1 MQKKSLTLNVFL
13 ILFKNIVW
21 QHPYVNVFK
30 HLDVASWKK
39 ATKEGEVNAI
49 MVRYIYE
56 LLHVL
61 YLQIKLV
68 NTCTCTMNFF
78 KDTLSNISINM
89 TKQTQSNFV
98 IPTPAYLLSFNS
110 LKVCQYCLHLTHHF
124 ILDVQFSPYSHS
136 RISYIC
142 ISGQSHQMHCP
153 QNNWLHPCWK
163 LHTTAKVAIPVLG
176 SNREIH
182 IHSFQTHSYKVLCG
196 AH

>member
-89 TKQTQSNFV
+89 TKRTQPNFV

-110 LKVCQYCLHLTHHF
+110 LKVCQYCLHLTHHYF
-124 ILDVQFSPYSHS
+124 RSAVFTLFSFKNFLYMYCRTKP
-136 RISYIC
+136 
-142 ISGQSHQMHCP
+142 
-153 QNNWLHPCWK
+153 
-163 LHTTAKVAIPVLG
+163 
-176 SNREIH
+176 
-182 IHSFQTHSYKVLCG
+182 
-196 AH
+196 

>member
-89 TKQTQSNFV
+89 TKQTQPNFV
-98 IPTPAYLLSFNS
+98 IPKHICYHS
-110 LKVCQYCLHLTHHF
+110 
-124 ILDVQFSPYSHS
+124 IL
-136 RISYIC
+136 
-142 ISGQSHQMHCP
+142 
-153 QNNWLHPCWK
+153 
-163 LHTTAKVAIPVLG
+163 
-176 SNREIH
+176 
-182 IHSFQTHSYKVLCG
+182 
-196 AH
+196 

>member
-1 MQKKSLTLNVFL
+1 
-13 ILFKNIVW
+13 
-21 QHPYVNVFK
+21 
-30 HLDVASWKK
+30 
-39 ATKEGEVNAI
+39 
-49 MVRYIYE
+49 
-56 LLHVL
+56 
-61 YLQIKLV
+61 
-68 NTCTCTMNFF
+68 MNFF
-78 KDTLSNISINM
+78 KDTLSNISIMM
-89 TKQTQSNFV
+89 TKQTQGNII

-110 LKVCQYCLHLTHHF
+110 LKVCSCLTHHF
-124 ILDVQFSPYSHS
+124 ILDVQFLAYSHS

-163 LHTTAKVAIPVLG
+163 LHTIAKVAIPVPG